1 MSGAIRFVGFAR
13 CERDHITDIGLRKHS
28 GEEVS
33 RVARYAVRTVQV
45 SKLGKER
52 FMPEGAVLEEGWE
65 PVGAFF
71 GNMEPWLVAKKKVE

>member
-1 MSGAIRFVGFAR
+1 M
-13 CERDHITDIGLRKHS
+13 
-28 GEEVS
+28 
-33 RVARYAVRTVQV
+33 ARYAVRTVQV

-71 GNMEPWLVAKKKVE
+71 GNMEPWLVVKKKVE